1 MKRFWTYIKHKRT
14 DCKGIAPL
22 RSDGLLHSD
31 TTDQSNILNK
41 QFQSAFSEKININ
54 KDQFNEKCQMNGQF
68 PSAPETNI
76 TCAGVL
82 KLLQKINPNKAAG
95 QDNIRP
101 KISKELATEIAPILT
116 IIFRISFETGEVPP
130 DWRSANVSPVYKKGD
145 RYKAENYRPI
155 SLTCICCKLMEH
167 IVTSH
172 IMGHADRNNIL
183 YPLQHGFR
191 CKRSCETQLIE
202 FIDETSKNMASG
214 KQTDVLIMDFSKAFD
229 KVSHNLLAHKL
240 EHYGIRGK
248 TNNWIKNFLHDR
260 SHTVVVDGVTSDYIS
275 VDSGVPQGS
284 VLGLSLFLFY
294 INDMPQGL
302 KSTVR
307 LFADDTIAYYNI

>member
-14 DCKGIAPL
+14 DCKGISPL

-31 TTDQSNILNK
+31 PTDQSNILNK

-68 PSAPETNI
+68 PSAPEINI

-82 KLLQKINPNKAAG
+82 KLLQKLNPNKAAG
-95 QDNIRP
+95 PDNIRP
-101 KISKELATEIAPILT
+101 KILKELAIEIAPILT
-116 IIFRISFETGEVPP
+116 IIFRRSLETGEVPP

-172 IMGHADRNNIL
+172 IMDHANRNNIL

-191 CKRSCETQLIE
+191 SKRSCETQLIE
-202 FIDETSKNMASG
+202 FIDETSNNMASG

-229 KVSHNLLAHKL
+229 KVSHSLLAHKL

-248 TNNWIKNFLHDR
+248 TNNWIKK
-260 SHTVVVDGVTSDYIS
+260 TSYTKDH
-275 VDSGVPQGS
+275 
-284 VLGLSLFLFY
+284 
-294 INDMPQGL
+294 
-302 KSTVR
+302 R
-307 LFADDTIAYYNI
+307 R